1 MKLWKNACLVLVS
14 LLYWA
19 CSDSG
24 VNADGEK
31 SSTQKYFFLSPNV
44 HQLCD
49 SVDERISKEGVRTR
63 LSPGGKYTLVAFND
77 SLDVEP
83 LLFIDGVKCCENGC
97 RGTRNG
103 DSLQFSFSCK
113 LDEPMYAILSLKD
126 LNGDFIKNPF
136 HNVLLE
142 GMGVYSDH
150 LSLNLIV
157 AGSFDSTADGETIDS
172 LAKKIGQSIQEI
184 FEVHVDTVYVS
195 YANEHP
201 KVGHLYPMDSVVFV
215 QSLDDVNNLSYPWN
229 NYKKDSSFDIV
240 LVDKFL
246 GGSHIGQAKMFFTQL
261 NVYMAVIAVA
271 FRNPF
276 DSLQNSNVIQQIVAH
291 EFGHVL
297 GLDHTTLTWNDVQNG
312 DYSRLEDGLED
323 TPYCQYLMDRNKERI
338 KSLKKENAFFY
349 DDVIK
354 YFSSLPDDLGS
365 DEALKSVC
373 PDYLNIMYGVGSGR
387 ESSPMQRA
395 IVKKNLTLIPH

>member
-1 MKLWKNACLVLVS
+1 MNAES
-14 LLYWA
+14 IRLLREPKFYLLSNVGRV
-19 CSDSG
+19 SDSIDANISLG
-24 VNADGEK
+24 VGA
-31 SSTQKYFFLSPNV
+31 
-44 HQLCD
+44 
-49 SVDERISKEGVRTR
+49 R
-63 LSPGGKYTLVAFND
+63 LSPGGHYSFFVKTDLRVGD
-77 SLDVEP
+77 PV
-83 LLFIDGVKCCENGC
+83 LFIDGARCCDGGC
-97 RGTRNG
+97 RGVCEG
-103 DSLQFSFSCK
+103 DSLRFDFSCNLYRPTYVTLLLK
-113 LDEPMYAILSLKD
+113 NEDVLQSSFHHVRLDGSGTYP
-126 LNGDFIKNPF
+126 
-136 HNVLLE
+136 
-142 GMGVYSDH
+142 DH
-150 LSLNLIV
+150 LSLNVIV
-157 AGSFDSTADGETIDS
+157 AGAFDSTADGETIDT

-240 LVDKFL
+240 LIDKFL